1 MKLHLSTALLAGGEN
16 KEVKH
21 APLDLAVHA
30 LDINVD
36 FSNIFFLKSNFD
48 VFCFKRKKHLILA
61 MISIRTIDNSK

>member
-21 APLDLAVHA
+21 APLVRAVHA

-48 VFCFKRKKHLILA
+48 VFVLNERSILY
-61 MISIRTIDNSK
+61 